1 MENNNNNLESE
12 IMKKLS
18 KNINNM
24 TESTFSLKE
33 RYDIVEM
40 AKLLHSK
47 ILDPDYVGSI
57 KKYKQH
63 AENGAVKVNY
73 TRNKIGRLNIKADGL
88 KENETLTTQACM
100 WGDAKSVLCSKIYYD
115 LDVVNSHPI
124 MLKSILDSYG
134 IECDNINHYV
144 MSRDLIIETYG
155 LATGLTRKDIK
166 TLICR
171 LFYGGSVKAFINE
184 RDDITEMPEF
194 FTNLEE
200 ELKRVRTEL
209 LNKPELLDYRIEAR
223 TRKSAN
229 KWDNEDGT
237 ALSLFLMTHEC
248 NVLMVMYNTLTKI
261 NDKFIGALIHDG
273 MHIDRKI
280 ADDYGIDKLIE
291 HTEKCI
297 KHQTG
302 FDLKLKIKKFE
313 TVPKLEKM
321 ITVKTDKEAG
331 DFVSDKLKND
341 YVICNERIF
350 MRINNVWSQN
360 DKNIKRN
367 LTKEIGNFDIW
378 MEKENAK
385 GEVDIVPLSKMCK
398 GSKDILNFVEP
409 TEDDDFVDN
418 LWTSNLGKL
427 CFKNGYYNF
436 KEGKLMDYDID
447 THTTIKINRDFKPA
461 LKSVKQR
468 VMDLIF
474 NPIFNNN
481 QEQLKCWLNYIARG
495 LAGCVEDKNWAVGMG
510 ERDCGKGVLVGL
522 LENAFGEYC
531 RSTNSENMLFK
542 NNGTDSAKALSWL
555 VPFEFRRLLLTNEI
569 TRDAED
575 KYRIN
580 GNILKKLSSGG
591 DRIEARVNHKDEINF
606 KIQSRVCMFC
616 NDLPPIE
623 PSDAKE
629 TAYMFKYPSKFV
641 AKDDP
646 RLGKPVMRQEYHIDD
661 NEDIIKH
668 FDDDGNPIMINITS
682 FYLKDDEIKLWCK
695 KPEVIDAFIEIIF
708 DNYSD
713 KVDVPKC
720 MKEEQSDF
728 KEDETDES
736 KFYDLFAFD
745 GDINYDAN
753 GLDWLSISVIGMLL
767 KKNKINASPQKYK
780 NWLLKKGCAKC
791 KKTKKDGK
799 RVASWINIQVDKGK
813 KAEMIELG
821 FSFGDDE
828 D

>member
-1 MENNNNNLESE
+1 MENNNNNLKSE
-12 IMKKLS
+12 IMEKLS
-18 KNINNM
+18 KNKEYM
-24 TESTFSLKE
+24 DSPKTFSLKE
-33 RYDIVEM
+33 RYDIVDM
-40 AKLLHSK
+40 AKLLHSNV
-47 ILDPDYVGSI
+47 LDDEWITRI
-57 KKYKQH
+57 KKYRKH
-63 AENGAVKVNY
+63 SNDGAIKVNY
-73 TRNKIGRLNIKADGL
+73 TRNKIGRLEIKADGL
-88 KENETLTTQACM
+88 KDDETLTTQAFMKGIC
-100 WGDAKSVLCSKIYYD
+100 KSALCSKIYYD
-115 LDVVNSHPI
+115 LDVVNSHPA
-124 MLKSILDSYG
+124 MLRSILHSYG
-134 IECDNINHYV
+134 IECDCINSYV
-144 MSRDLIIETYG
+144 MSRDILIDILIKES
-155 LATGLTRKDIK
+155 GLTRDDIK

-171 LFYGGSVKAFINE
+171 IFYGGTVKAFMNE
-184 RDDITEMPEF
+184 RNIEEMPSF
-194 FTNLEE
+194 FQDLED
-200 ELKRVRTEL
+200 ELKSVRTEL

-237 ALSLFLMTHEC
+237 ALALFLMTHEC

-273 MHIDRKI
+273 MHIDKNI
-280 ADDYGIDKLIE
+280 ADDYGIDKLIDY
-291 HTEKCI
+291 TQKCI

-302 FDLKLKIKKFE
+302 FDLKLKIKDFAS
-313 TVPKLEKM
+313 VPELDKM
-321 ITVKTDKEAG
+321 ITVSTDKEGG
-331 DFVSDKLKND
+331 DYVSDKLKND
-341 YVICNERIF
+341 YIICNERIF

-378 MEKENAK
+378 MEKKNAK
-385 GEVDIVPLSKMCK
+385 GEVDIIPHSKMCK

-436 KEGKLMDYDID
+436 KEGKLMDYDVD
-447 THTTIKINRDFKPA
+447 THTTIKINKDFKPA
-461 LKSVKQR
+461 IKSVKDK

-481 QEQLKCWLNYIARG
+481 KEQLECWLNYIARG

-531 RSTNSENMLFK
+531 RSTNSENFLYK
-542 NNGTDSAKALSWL
+542 NNGGDSAKALSWL

-569 TRDAED
+569 TTDAED

-629 TAYMFKYPSKFV
+629 TSYMFKYPSKFV

-646 RLGKPVMRQEYHIDD
+646 RLGKPVMRQDYHIDD

-668 FDDDGNPIMINITS
+668 YDDDGNPVMINITS

-708 DNYSD
+708 DNYSA

-720 MKEEQSDF
+720 MKEEEADF

-736 KFYDLFAFD
+736 KFYDLFSFD
-745 GDINYDAN
+745 GDINYDED
-753 GLDWLSISVIGMLL
+753 GLDWISITVIGMLL

-799 RVASWINIQVDKGK
+799 RVNAWINIQLDKGK
-813 KAEMIELG
+813 KEEMKELG
-821 FSFGDDE
+821 WISDGDD